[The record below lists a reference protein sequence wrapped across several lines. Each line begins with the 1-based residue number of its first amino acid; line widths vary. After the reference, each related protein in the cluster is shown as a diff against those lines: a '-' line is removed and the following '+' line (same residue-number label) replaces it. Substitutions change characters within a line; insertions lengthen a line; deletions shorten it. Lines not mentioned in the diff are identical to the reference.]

1 MGKRCEKVRITP
13 PAADAIPAISKTI
26 PMNCK
31 RAFVTSVTAI
41 IALTLMRMARGWIV
55 FFRGH
60 ARHADPLAICK
71 GVSRFYRRDLG
82 GFDSQRAG
90 SDRVRD
96 RGAGRMVAG
105 QSAGAKVGRRGQ
117 RCN

>member
-41 IALTLMRMARGWIV
+41 IALTLMGMARGWIV

-71 GVSRFYRRDLG
+71 GVSRFYRRD
-82 GFDSQRAG
+82 
-90 SDRVRD
+90 